1 MGNQDTKYVR
11 NRSRNQKNLNSEK
24 VEKVKRRLGSQ
35 TERKVPEK
43 KLQFTVF
50 MCRVHMLVFLHIVSS
65 AATIVIKLL
74 QNLG

>member
-1 MGNQDTKYVR
+1 MGNQDKKYVR

-43 KLQFTVF
+43 KLQFTV
-50 MCRVHMLVFLHIVSS
+50 
-65 AATIVIKLL
+65 
-74 QNLG
+74 